1 MQQNRIA
8 ELRHIDGLNQ
18 KELGEKL
25 GVGQTTISAWER
37 GQNEPDSKSL
47 HRMSKIFSASIGYI
61 MGYEAESYKRGLS
74 NEEFENLRLERE
86 LEKRETNTNKEDE
99 LIDEIE
105 RRDLLEE
112 WDKATKPG
120 TLEGYKVSKLI
131 DKMPSKDR
139 KKLLAHIEYVSS
151 LIR

>member
-1 MQQNRIA
+1 
-8 ELRHIDGLNQ
+8 
-18 KELGEKL
+18 
-25 GVGQTTISAWER
+25 
-37 GQNEPDSKSL
+37 
-47 HRMSKIFSASIGYI
+47 